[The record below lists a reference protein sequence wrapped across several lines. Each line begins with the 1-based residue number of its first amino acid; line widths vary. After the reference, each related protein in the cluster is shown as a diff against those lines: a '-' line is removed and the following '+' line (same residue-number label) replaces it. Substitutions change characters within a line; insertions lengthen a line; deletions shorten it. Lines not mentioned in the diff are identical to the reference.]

1 MNPFDEKAATWDDNP
16 GRRALARAVFE
27 EMSRAVTW
35 DPAWRVLDAGAG
47 TGLVTLAVLPHVA
60 RVTAVDNSAGMLEVL
75 ARKAEGFPVDTHLCP
90 LEALD
95 LPAASFDAVISS
107 MALHHVR
114 DTAAALA
121 GFARVLRPAVGPA
134 PGGHLLLA
142 DLDLEDGSFH
152 ADGTGVHH
160 PGFDRAALAAALG
173 AAGFA
178 DVRFTTAWEMPR
190 VRPDGAV
197 RHFPV
202 FLVHATI

>member
-27 EMSRAVTW
+27 AMARAVAW

-47 TGLVTLAVLPHVA
+47 TGLLTLAVLPHVA
-60 RVTAVDNSAGMLEVL
+60 SVTAVDNSAGMLEVL
-75 ARKAEGFPVDTHLCP
+75 TTKAAGLAVDTHLCP

-121 GFARVLRPAVGPA
+121 GFARILRPAVGPRT
-134 PGGHLLLA
+134 GGHLLLA

-152 ADGTGVHH
+152 ADHVGVNHL
-160 PGFDRAALAAALG
+160 GFDRDALAAALAAA
-173 AAGFA
+173 GFT
-178 DVRFTTAWEMPR
+178 DISFTTAFEMPR
-190 VRPDGAV
+190 LRLDGTT

-202 FLVHATI
+202 FLVHATV

>member
-16 GRRALARAVFE
+16 GRRALARAAFE
-27 EMSRAVTW
+27 AMSRAVTW
-35 DPAWRVLDAGAG
+35 DQTWRVLDAGAG
-47 TGLVTLAVLPHVA
+47 TGLLTLAVLPHVA

-75 ARKAEGFPVDTHLCP
+75 ARKAANLPVDTHLCP

-121 GFARVLRPAVGPA
+121 GFARVLRPAVGPR

-152 ADGTGVHH
+152 SDHVGVHH
-160 PGFDRAALAAALG
+160 PGFDRASLAAALAAA
-173 AAGFA
+173 GFTG
-178 DVRFTTAWEMPR
+178 VSFTTAWEMPR
-190 VRPDGAV
+190 VRPDGTT

-202 FLVHATI
+202 FLAHATV